1 MTGTLAVLHFY
12 LRELMDDRKNFK
24 LYGSG
29 IFSTIAVREGKPIHW
44 EKHWN
49 RLQTNAKA
57 IGIDLHTYQPDAVL
71 LKLTKAIN
79 DKGLTDGKA
88 RLTFYDN
95 RASEIWPDDAA
106 SDARTALD
114 ILIGEC
120 RSLPKDFRLSIS
132 PYPINSRSP
141 LAGIK
146 SCNYLEPILS
156 LEEAKKRGF
165 HEAIRLNERG
175 HVTSACMANVFWEK
189 GGEMFTA
196 ALSTGC
202 LAGTTREYVL
212 ENIDCREVEA
222 AIGEIEAAH
231 AVFLTSAGLGI
242 VRVALFERRTLSP
255 GASRIEDLWPPLG

>member
-1 MTGTLAVLHFY
+1 
-12 LRELMDDRKNFK
+12 MDNRKNFK

-29 IFSTIAVREGKPIHW
+29 IFSTIAFSEGRPIHW
-44 EKHWN
+44 QKHWK
-49 RLQTNAKA
+49 RLQANAA
-57 IGIDLHTYQPDAVL
+57 TVGIDMDAYQPDAVL

-106 SDARTALD
+106 SDAKTALD
-114 ILIGEC
+114 ILIGER
-120 RSLPKDFRLSIS
+120 RSLPKDFRLAIS
-132 PYPINSRSP
+132 PYPVNSRSP
-141 LAGIK
+141 LAGVK

-165 HEAIRLNERG
+165 HEAIRINERG
-175 HVTSACMANVFWEK
+175 HVTSACMANVFWER
-189 GGEMFTA
+189 GGEMFTP

-212 ENIDCREVEA
+212 ENIDCCEVEA
-222 AIGEIEAAH
+222 PIEELEQADAI
-231 AVFLTSAGLGI
+231 FLSSAGLGI
-242 VRVALFERRTLSP
+242 ARVAKCERRSLED
-255 GASRIEDLWPPLG
+255 SRHAVEELWPLV

>member
-1 MTGTLAVLHFY
+1 
-12 LRELMDDRKNFK
+12 MDNRKNFK

-29 IFSTIAVREGKPIHW
+29 IFSTIAVSEGRPLQW
-44 EKHWN
+44 EKHWK
-49 RLQTNAKA
+49 RLQANAA
-57 IGIDLHTYQPDAVL
+57 TVGIDMQAFQPDAVL
-71 LKLTKAIN
+71 AKLTTAIN

-106 SDARTALD
+106 PDGRTALD
-114 ILIGEC
+114 ILIGER
-120 RSLPKDFRLSIS
+120 RSLPKDFRLSVS

-141 LAGIK
+141 LVGVK

-165 HEAIRLNERG
+165 HESIRLNERG

-189 GGEMFTA
+189 GGEIFTP

-222 AIGEIEAAH
+222 AIGEIESAD

-242 VRVALFERRTLSP
+242 VRVAELNCRKLSGQSHP
-255 GASRIEDLWPPLG
+255 VLDLWPPKTL